1 MKRSKRLYI
10 LLGVLAL
17 ICAATLLVT
26 RIEDRKEQIKSAG
39 ETVLAVPVEEI
50 QSLSW
55 EYGGSSFSFHRGD
68 GWRYDDDDAF
78 PVDGEA
84 LEGLLAQFQ
93 DFAVSFVIEDVTDFG
108 LYGLEEPTCVIYLET
123 EAESYTVALGDYSA
137 MDAERY
143 VSIGDGNV
151 YLAKVDP
158 LESFDA
164 ALDDFLRHDESLS
177 YDTIRSIRFAGEE
190 NYTITHQ
197 EDSDAAFVAADEYY
211 TQRGGATVPLDTDR
225 VESYLEAL
233 TTLSLRDY
241 VTYNATA
248 ADIASCGLDDPEL
261 TVTVDYVDLDG
272 EEESY
277 TLSICRDRDELAAA
291 TEAEANGEEPEA
303 VTAYVRV
310 GDSQLIYRVT
320 EYGSNALRAASYNE
334 LRHREVLA
342 ADFDTVSE
350 LTVTLEGKSYTL
362 LSKETDDGRVWH
374 LDGADDGEEID
385 LSDVQDALED
395 LQAASSDDFT
405 ADSPTGKK
413 EIGLTVRFAEDSRDA
428 VRIDLYRQ
436 DGARCLAQVDGE
448 SFAFVPRSDVV
459 TLIEAVNAIVLR

>member
-1 MKRSKRLYI
+1 MKRSKRLTI
-10 LLGVLAL
+10 LLGVLTAV
-17 ICAATLLVT
+17 CAATLLVT
-26 RIEDRKEQIKSAG
+26 QIEDRKEQIKSAG

-55 EYGGSSFSFHRGD
+55 EYGGSSFSFHRED

-177 YDTIRSIRFAGEE
+177 YDTVQMIRFAGEE
-190 NYTITHQ
+190 NYTITRQ

-320 EYGSNALRAASYNE
+320 EYSSNALRAASYNE